1 LPFPSPSPPP
11 PLSAGGGG
19 FTMARARIPKT
30 LTSAKRA
37 ANGGPRG
44 DRNPPS
50 SVLAWSYKWKQVSNE
65 SCKMVARIDGHVRAG
80 AGRRATAQGCDGRA
94 GGGRG
99 PLVDPQRLHRQLPH
113 QAGVVPR

>member
-1 LPFPSPSPPP
+1 M
-11 PLSAGGGG
+11 
-19 FTMARARIPKT
+19 TRALIAKT
-30 LTSAKRA
+30 LTSVKRA

-65 SCKMVARIDGHVRAG
+65 RCKMVARIDGHVRAG
-80 AGRRATAQGCDGRA
+80 AGRRATAKGCDGRA

-99 PLVDPQRLHRQLPH
+99 HLVDPQMLLRPLTTLVC
-113 QAGVVPR
+113 VVPIRS